1 VIATAVSRKS
11 GLIRGISRPLRHACF
26 ALIPIVFSAQAVDA
40 QVTGSVGLDSDYRL
54 RGYSLSDGHPVASAQ
69 LTYDHPSGLYFSLSG
84 LTELSNDSRF
94 LGVIGN
100 AGYAKRLNGHV
111 TVDAGVLRSQIRS
124 AYGSGLGFEYTE
136 VYAGA
141 YVGPVVGRVYYSPDY
156 RTSGQSTLYG
166 ELEAGFEPRP
176 NWRVSGHV
184 GMLTYLNST
193 RYWDAG
199 ETRRD
204 WRLSLAR
211 QLGRFEAHTSLSGSN
226 PGSYYGGRRHN
237 KAALTVGGSVS
248 F

>member
-1 VIATAVSRKS
+1 M
-11 GLIRGISRPLRHACF
+11 
-26 ALIPIVFSAQAVDA
+26 
-40 QVTGSVGLDSDYRL
+40 
-54 RGYSLSDGHPVASAQ
+54 ASAQ

-84 LTELSNDSRF
+84 LTDLGNDGRF
-94 LGVIGN
+94 LGAIGN
-100 AGYAKRLNGHV
+100 AGYAKRVNERV
-111 TVDAGVLRSQIRS
+111 TVDAGVLRSQVRS
-124 AYGSGLGFEYTE
+124 AERSELGFEYTE
-136 VYAGA
+136 IYAGA

-193 RYWDAG
+193 RYWRSG
-199 ETRRD
+199 ETHRD
-204 WRLSLAR
+204 WRVTLAR
-211 QLGRFEAHTSLSGSN
+211 QFGSFEAHAAVSGGG
-226 PGSYYGGRRHN
+226 PGAYYGGRRRN